1 MEGCNMRHDIP
12 NIIKKLIY
20 SIKGLKV
27 KELFLLIFPL
37 FIHNMVQAKDA
48 DGGVYSRIPRA
59 NR

>member
-1 MEGCNMRHDIP
+1 MRHDIP